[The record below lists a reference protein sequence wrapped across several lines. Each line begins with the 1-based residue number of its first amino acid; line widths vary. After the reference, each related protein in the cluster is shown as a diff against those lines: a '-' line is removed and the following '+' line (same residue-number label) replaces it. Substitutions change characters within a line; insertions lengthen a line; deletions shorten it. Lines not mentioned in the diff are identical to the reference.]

1 MIRASLAAALL
12 LLAGPASAELR
23 LVTRI
28 AVPGK
33 PLSSFDIAQVDPVQ
47 RRLYFADR
55 DNAGIDVFDTAS
67 NTFIGRAG
75 TFVGAVMKGAKV
87 DSDHSG
93 PDGVQIVGGEIW
105 AGDGNSTV
113 QIIDRATMTVTAT
126 ISTGGKARVD
136 EMAFDPKNE
145 VFIGVNNADE
155 PPFATLISTK
165 PGHAI
170 LGKIVFE
177 DASDGVEQP
186 AYNPVDGLFYLSI
199 PELKKDKTKGA
210 VAVIDPVGAKLLR
223 LIPVDNCHPTGLA
236 KGPGDRFVV
245 GCNANGKDGMPPVTA
260 IIDAKAGRVV
270 AMVAGIGGAD
280 MVNYNAR
287 NNQYYTASRTQPGG
301 PVLGVIDAT
310 THQLVQTIPIQ
321 GGYPHSVTS
330 DEASGLVYLPVGVV
344 DGGDGTIHV
353 FGPNP

>member
-1 MIRASLAAALL
+1 MGRVGLALTLMAMTTTAAA
-12 LLAGPASAELR
+12 AELR
-23 LVTRI
+23 EVGRI
-28 AVPGK
+28 TIPGNPIK
-33 PLSSFDIAQVDPVQ
+33 SFDISQVDPVT

-55 DNAGIDVFDTAS
+55 DNAAVDVFDTRT
-67 NTFIGRAG
+67 NTFVGRAG
-75 TFVGAVMKGAKV
+75 SFVGAVMKGAKV

-93 PDGVQIVGGEIW
+93 PDGVQVIGGQVW

-113 QIIDRATMTVTAT
+113 QIIDIATMRTVET

-136 EMAFDPKNE
+136 EMAYDPKSE
-145 VFIGVNNADE
+145 IFIGVNNADE

-170 LGKIVFE
+170 LGRIVFE

-186 AYNPVDGLFYLSI
+186 AYNPVDGLFYLAI
-199 PELKKDKTKGA
+199 PELKKQPTKGA
-210 VAVIDPVGAKLLR
+210 IAVIDPRTATVVR
-223 LIPVDNCHPTGLA
+223 MIPVDNCHPTGLA
-236 KGPGDRFVV
+236 KGPGDAIVV
-245 GCNANGKDGMPPVTA
+245 GCNANGKGGMPPVIA
-260 IIDAKAGRVV
+260 VLNAKTDTIMLVP
-270 AMVAGIGGAD
+270 GIGGAD

-301 PVLGVIDAT
+301 PVLGVIDAGT
-310 THQLVQTIPIQ
+310 NALVQTIAIQ

-330 DEASGLVYLPVGVV
+330 DEASGQVYLPVGVV

-353 FGPNP
+353 FAPN